1 MTRSRPPF
9 VMAKIT
15 WREAFPQEFRGCVA
29 TIGNFDGVHRGHL
42 ALVRQLRRLAD
53 ELGVPAVVVTFDPH
67 PLAVLAPDRFEPLL
81 TTPQQRAELLRV
93 AGADRVLILRTEP
106 SLLALSPEAFFT
118 EILNAR
124 MQIRGLVEGPNF
136 RFGHDRAG
144 DVSLLGR
151 LCAERGLPCVI
162 VEPELLNGQMISSSK
177 VRQALQGGDVSAA
190 RNWLGRPY
198 RLEGVVV
205 EGAGRGRRLGFPT
218 ANLADLATLVPRP
231 GVYAAWAVVE
241 GSGAEQNRPHIA
253 AVHIGP
259 NPTFAESVNKVEVH
273 LLDHSENLLGKR
285 LAVDFLQRIRD
296 VQRFDSAEHLTRQIA
311 EDLAAVRAAA
321 RTAEGPD
328 GSLRVT
334 PSLPA
339 AAHDGVAE
347 RIVRVLEQEVRPGLK
362 ESGSDVEFVA
372 FDRGVVSLRFSGACG
387 SCPSTAFALLQ
398 EIERLLRERVPEV
411 EYLETVA

>member
-1 MTRSRPPF
+1 MTHSRPPF
-9 VMAKIT
+9 AITKIG
-15 WREAFPQEFRGCVA
+15 WREAFPPEFRGCVA
-29 TIGNFDGVHRGHL
+29 AIGNFDGVHRGHL

-81 TTPQQRAELLRV
+81 TTPQQRADLLRV

-106 SLLALSPEAFFT
+106 ALLALSPEAFFA
-118 EILNAR
+118 EVLSDR
-124 MQIRGLVEGPNF
+124 LQIRGLVEGPNF
-136 RFGHDRAG
+136 RFGRDRAG
-144 DVSLLGR
+144 DVDLLRR

-162 VEPELLNGQMISSSK
+162 VEPERLDGQMISSSK
-177 VRQALQGGDVSAA
+177 VRQALQSGDVSAA

-198 RLEGVVV
+198 RLEGVVI
-205 EGAGRGRRLGFPT
+205 EGAGRGKRLGFPT

-231 GVYAAWAVVE
+231 GVYAARAVVE
-241 GSGAEQNRPHIA
+241 NSEREQSTPHIA

-259 NPTFAESVNKVEVH
+259 NPTFAESINKVEVH
-273 LLDHSENLLGKR
+273 LLDHSQNLLGKR
-285 LAVDFLQRIRD
+285 LAVDFLRRIRD
-296 VQRFDSAEHLTRQIA
+296 VQRFDSAELLTRQIA
-311 EDLAAVRAAA
+311 EDLAAVRAVVPVEERLGGTFQA
-321 RTAEGPD
+321 
-328 GSLRVT
+328 GS
-334 PSLPA
+334 SSA
-339 AAHDGVAE
+339 AAGHDGVAE
-347 RIVRVLEQEVRPGLK
+347 RIGQVLDQEVRPGLK

-411 EYLETVA
+411 EYIETVA